1 MKRQLSIIAALSASL
16 LMTAGC
22 KQDTHVSEPVRP
34 VLSII
39 VEPTPSGDPVFVGAV
54 EPRFK
59 TDLAFRVLGRLI
71 ARHVNLG
78 ETVTEGQIVADIDPL
93 PLELAVRSARA
104 ELANAQA
111 RLETARAAE
120 QRKRMLILTDATS
133 RQTLDDAEQVR
144 AGAEASVANAQA
156 NLTKAIEQLG
166 YAQLKT
172 DFGGVVTAMS
182 ADVGQVITPGKT
194 VITVARPDLREAV
207 VDIGS
212 DFPVPLR
219 IGLPFSVS
227 LQLLPTV
234 QVEGRI
240 REIAPQADPV
250 TRMYR
255 VRIALGDPPPSFRLG
270 STVTAKLSGDRSSTP
285 RLPKSAILS
294 KDGES
299 FVWVVDPLAS
309 TVSLQKVDVVMD
321 GADARVGGGL
331 AVGTRIVIAGIHSL
345 KPGQKVRIDQ
355 DVMP

>member
-1 MKRQLSIIAALSASL
+1 MKSQLSIIAALSASL
-16 LMTAGC
+16 LLTAGC

-34 VLSII
+34 VLSTI
-39 VEPTPSGDPVFVGAV
+39 VEQTPSGDPVFVGAV

-71 ARHVNLG
+71 ARPANLG
-78 ETVTEGQIVADIDPL
+78 DTVTEGQTVAAIDPL

-111 RLETARAAE
+111 RFETASAAE
-120 QRKRMLILTDATS
+120 QRKRMLILTGATS

-144 AGAEASVANAQA
+144 AGAEASVAHAQA

-166 YAQLKT
+166 YAQVKT
-172 DFGGVVTAMS
+172 DFGGVVTAVS
-182 ADVGQVITPGKT
+182 AEVGQVVTPGQT
-194 VITVARPDLREAV
+194 VVTVARPDVREAV
-207 VDIGS
+207 VDIGT
-212 DFPVPLR
+212 DFPVPLQ
-219 IGLPFSVS
+219 IGLAFSVS

-255 VRIALGDPPPSFRLG
+255 VRIALRDPPPSFRLG
-270 STVTAKLSGDRSSTP
+270 STVALKLSGEQSLTL
-285 RLPKSAILS
+285 RLPTSAILS
-294 KDGES
+294 KEGES
-299 FVWVVDPLAS
+299 FVWVVDPADS
-309 TVSLQKVDVVMD
+309 TVSLHKVDVAID
-321 GADARVGGGL
+321 GADARVGGL
-331 AVGTRIVIAGIHSL
+331 AVGTRIVLAGINSL

-355 DVMP
+355 DGTP